1 MGKYEKRI
9 GKIWDKF
16 DGSDDELLE
25 YAKEHHPSILKI
37 KDNIQTL
44 YSQVS
49 RVVINKEP
57 DSRLKTIE
65 REVWKSWGY
74 YMKRDEDEFLF
85 NEWCDQQCCR
95 YLFGIEFAEYEEVN
109 AWSGRCFALENK

>member
-25 YAKEHHPSILKI
+25 YAKEHHPSVLKI
-37 KDNIQTL
+37 KDNIQGLSARIAT
-44 YSQVS
+44 
-49 RVVINKEP
+49 VVINKEP

-65 REVWKSWGY
+65 REVWQSWG
-74 YMKRDEDEFLF
+74 FL
-85 NEWCDQQCCR
+85 
-95 YLFGIEFAEYEEVN
+95 
-109 AWSGRCFALENK
+109 